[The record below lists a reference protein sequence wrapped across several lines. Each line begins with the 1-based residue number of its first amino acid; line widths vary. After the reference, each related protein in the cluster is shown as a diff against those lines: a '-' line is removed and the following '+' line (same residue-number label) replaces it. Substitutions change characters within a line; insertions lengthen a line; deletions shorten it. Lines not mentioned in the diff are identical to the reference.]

1 MRIIPAI
8 DIIDGKCVRLS
19 KGDYNTKI
27 IYNENPLEV
36 AKEFEAHG
44 IEYLHLVDLDGAK
57 SNQIVNYKIL
67 EQIATKT
74 KLKIDF
80 GGGLK
85 SDSDLKIAFESGAN
99 QITGGSIAVKNR
111 AIFEKWIAEYGAD
124 KIILGADANNE
135 KVAVSGWLEDSNE
148 DLIPFIQEYQNK
160 GIQYVICTD
169 IAKDGM
175 LEGPSFDLYAKI
187 LDQCKFKSNLSDI
200 NKSSFSDQS
209 KLSFSDQSQSSLS
222 PRAQSRG
229 EIKLIA
235 SGGIS
240 TFDELPKLAELGC
253 EGTIIG
259 KAIYEGRISMK
270 QLEQYILSR

>member
-8 DIIDGKCVRLS
+8 DIIEGKCVRLS

-36 AKEFEAHG
+36 AKMFEAYG
-44 IEYLHLVDLDGAK
+44 IKFLHLVDLDGAK
-57 SNQIVNYKIL
+57 SSKIVNHKIL
-67 EQIATKT
+67 EQIASKT

-85 SDSDLKIAFESGAN
+85 SDADLKIAFESGAN

-111 AIFEKWIAEYGAD
+111 GIFEKWLADYGAD

-135 KVAVSGWLEDSNE
+135 KVAVSGWLEDSKE
-148 DLIPFIQEYQNK
+148 DLIPFIKNYQSK

-175 LEGPSFDLYAKI
+175 LEGPSFELYKKI
-187 LDQCKFKSNLSDI
+187 IDQCFVT
-200 NKSSFSDQS
+200 
-209 KLSFSDQSQSSLS
+209 SSLPVRQAGAVEKIS
-222 PRAQSRG
+222 EVNG
-229 EIKLIA
+229 IKLIA

-240 TFDELPKLAELGC
+240 TFDELPKLAEMGC

-259 KAIYEGRISMK
+259 KAIYEGRITMK
-270 QLEQYILSR
+270 QLEQYILETT

>member
-19 KGDYNTKI
+19 KGDYSTKI

-57 SNQIVNYKIL
+57 SSQIVNYKIL
-67 EQIATKT
+67 EQIASKT

-85 SDSDLKIAFESGAN
+85 SDADLKIAFESGAN

-124 KIILGADANNE
+124 RIILGADANNE
-135 KVAVSGWLEDSNE
+135 KVAVSGWLEDSDE

-175 LEGPSFDLYAKI
+175 LEGPSFDLYKKI
-187 LDQCKFKSNLSDI
+187 LDECDFD
-200 NKSSFSDQS
+200 SSE
-209 KLSFSDQSQSSLS
+209 S
-222 PRAQSRG
+222 PLAQSRG
-229 EIKLIA
+229 TIKLIA

-259 KAIYEGRISMK
+259 KAIYEGRISLK
-270 QLEQYILSR
+270 QLEQYVLTNPFRV

>member
-36 AKEFEAHG
+36 AKSFEAHG

-57 SNQIVNYKIL
+57 SSKIVNYKIL
-67 EQIATKT
+67 EQIATQT
-74 KLKIDF
+74 SLQIDF

-85 SDSDLKIAFESGAN
+85 SDDDLKIAFESGAS

-111 AIFEKWIAEYGAD
+111 AIFEKWISEYGSD
-124 KIILGADANNE
+124 KIILGADAKDE
-135 KVAVSGWLEDSNE
+135 KVAISGWLEDSDE
-148 DLIPFIQEYQNK
+148 DLIPFIQEYQTK

-175 LEGPSFDLYAKI
+175 LEGPSFDLYGKI
-187 LDQCKFKSNLSDI
+187 LKE
-200 NKSSFSDQS
+200 
-209 KLSFSDQSQSSLS
+209 
-222 PRAQSRG
+222 AHG
-229 EIKLIA
+229 VKLIA

-240 TFDELPKLAELGC
+240 TFDELPKLAHLGC

-259 KAIYEGRISMK
+259 KAIYEGRITLK
-270 QLEQYILSR
+270 QLENYIIRK

>member
-8 DIIDGKCVRLS
+8 DIIEGKCVRLS

-36 AKEFEAHG
+36 AKMFEAHG
-44 IEYLHLVDLDGAK
+44 IKYLHLVDLDGAK
-57 SNQIVNYKIL
+57 SSKIVNHKIL
-67 EQIATKT
+67 EQIASKT
-74 KLKIDF
+74 SLKIDF

-85 SDSDLKIAFESGAN
+85 SDADLKIAFESGAN

-111 AIFEKWIAEYGAD
+111 EIFEKWIADYGAD

-135 KVAVSGWLEDSNE
+135 KVAVSGWLEDSDE
-148 DLIPFIQEYQNK
+148 DLIPFIKNYQSK

-175 LEGPSFDLYAKI
+175 LEGPSFELYKKI
-187 LDQCKFKSNLSDI
+187 INQCSVT
-200 NKSSFSDQS
+200 SSV
-209 KLSFSDQSQSSLS
+209 S

-229 EIKLIA
+229 EKMAEANGIKLIA

-240 TFDELPKLAELGC
+240 TFAELPKLAEMGC

-259 KAIYEGRISMK
+259 KAIYEGRITMK
-270 QLEQYILSR
+270 QLEQYILETK